1 MIEAVQKYF
10 IRTYVVLLVFA
21 LVSPPFGAF
30 AATTTWDFNTPGDY
44 TVSDTSKINLNGD
57 VAMLTVTG
65 ISHVGRAFD
74 NAVTTL
80 NGPFGIDVVGD
91 YAYIASQDEDGLE
104 IIDISD
110 PTTPGHVGSI
120 VDTVTTELDGARRL
134 KVVGDYAYVTAI
146 IDDGLEIIDISDP
159 ANPTHVGAL
168 ADDGTTALDGALGI
182 DVVGDYAYVA
192 SVTDKGLEIIDISD
206 PANPTHVGSIID
218 DGTTLLDGATDVR
231 VVGDYAYVVSLTDN
245 GFEVIDVSTPS
256 SPTSV
261 GRIADNG
268 TTELEGGYALD
279 VVGDYAY
286 VAALYDDGLEIINI
300 SNPTNPTHVGAITDD
315 GTTELDGAAGV
326 EVIGDYAYVAG
337 GADDGVE
344 ILDISDPT
352 NPTHVAAITDDAT
365 TALDDIR
372 GISVLGN
379 YVYAVAYTDDGIE
392 VLSIDRPGD
401 APYVTPDSGQA
412 YTTTVD
418 TFTEVLGGNSATETA
433 NHPATATGTV
443 SFAAGQ
449 VNQGADFEGNDDY
462 IRITDNDN
470 LSFTDGGND
479 TPFSISFWLRFDS
492 FNIGSGSW
500 LISKRGQTTTD
511 REFGVF
517 YNNSGNLG
525 IQLLSPTNSPDNRIN
540 IGYSGG
546 LALST
551 WYHVAIT
558 YDGSETKEGLNL
570 YLNGTSVG
578 TQGETG
584 TYTGMTNTVSDLVLG
599 TGGWSTAQ
607 FELDGR
613 MDEVYIWRNRE
624 LSLSDVTD
632 IYTDQLAGNDILS
645 DYTAGLV
652 AGYKF
657 EDTFN
662 DTTPTPTYQ
671 VSPDNG
677 VTWYYYTGSTWTAT
691 TKTDGTETNS
701 ASIINTNVA
710 TLDTDGGT
718 FTWRAYLDGDGSQQ
732 VELDEVSI
740 TYSTAPTNN
749 APTDIQIDGLN
760 TDNQDE
766 NVAIN
771 TSIGTLTTTDVDG
784 GDTHSYSIACTT
796 PGQDDA
802 HFNISGDQ
810 LRNSTVFDYENPVDA
825 NSDNSYEVCIRTTDS
840 GAGNLTYDETLVI
853 NVNDL
858 NSAPTN
864 IDIDGADTDSVNEN
878 TAVNTSISTITST
891 DDGEDNSETYTYS
904 LSCTTPGVDDSHFN
918 ISGTSLRNTT
928 VFDYENPDDAN
939 TDNVYSICLRVT
951 ETNGGLTYDQNFM
964 IIVTDVNLAPTDI
977 QIDGANTTSVNENV
991 SAGTTVG
998 TLSGTDDGENVA
1010 LSFSLVAGAGDTDN
1024 TAFTIIGTNL
1034 IINGSPDFETQS
1046 SYSVRVQGSDG
1057 ALSTTEVFTITVNDL
1072 DEVPPTITL
1081 TGTTPVNVNQNDTYT
1096 DAGATCIDD
1105 IDPTCT
1111 VTTVNPV
1118 DTATP
1123 GTYTVTYDAQD
1134 AAGNNAT
1141 QVTRTVTVTAVQAS
1155 RSGFRA
1161 YSPAQVALL
1170 FAKARGETI
1179 ITQEEPTHPCTI
1191 NYTRL
1196 ITRGSRGN
1204 DVRQVQ
1210 SCMNTLGYTSGPED
1224 GIYGPLT
1231 YAGVTAYQRAKNL
1244 RYIDGVVGPET
1255 SAALNR
1261 L

>member
-1 MIEAVQKYF
+1 M
-10 IRTYVVLLVFA
+10 
-21 LVSPPFGAF
+21 
-30 AATTTWDFNTPGDY
+30 
-44 TVSDTSKINLNGD
+44 
-57 VAMLTVTG
+57 
-65 ISHVGRAFD
+65 
-74 NAVTTL
+74 
-80 NGPFGIDVVGD
+80 
-91 YAYIASQDEDGLE
+91 
-104 IIDISD
+104 
-110 PTTPGHVGSI
+110 
-120 VDTVTTELDGARRL
+120 
-134 KVVGDYAYVTAI
+134 
-146 IDDGLEIIDISDP
+146 
-159 ANPTHVGAL
+159 
-168 ADDGTTALDGALGI
+168 
-182 DVVGDYAYVA
+182 
-192 SVTDKGLEIIDISD
+192 
-206 PANPTHVGSIID
+206 
-218 DGTTLLDGATDVR
+218 
-231 VVGDYAYVVSLTDN
+231 
-245 GFEVIDVSTPS
+245 
-256 SPTSV
+256 
-261 GRIADNG
+261 
-268 TTELEGGYALD
+268 
-279 VVGDYAY
+279 
-286 VAALYDDGLEIINI
+286 
-300 SNPTNPTHVGAITDD
+300 
-315 GTTELDGAAGV
+315 
-326 EVIGDYAYVAG
+326 
-337 GADDGVE
+337 
-344 ILDISDPT
+344 
-352 NPTHVAAITDDAT
+352 
-365 TALDDIR
+365 
-372 GISVLGN
+372 
-379 YVYAVAYTDDGIE
+379 
-392 VLSIDRPGD
+392 
-401 APYVTPDSGQA
+401 
-412 YTTTVD
+412 
-418 TFTEVLGGNSATETA
+418 
-433 NHPATATGTV
+433 
-443 SFAAGQ
+443 
-449 VNQGADFEGNDDY
+449 
-462 IRITDNDN
+462 
-470 LSFTDGGND
+470 
-479 TPFSISFWLRFDS
+479 
-492 FNIGSGSW
+492 
-500 LISKRGQTTTD
+500 
-511 REFGVF
+511 
-517 YNNSGNLG
+517 
-525 IQLLSPTNSPDNRIN
+525 
-540 IGYSGG
+540 
-546 LALST
+546 
-551 WYHVAIT
+551 
-558 YDGSETKEGLNL
+558 
-570 YLNGTSVG
+570 
-578 TQGETG
+578 
-584 TYTGMTNTVSDLVLG
+584 
-599 TGGWSTAQ
+599 
-607 FELDGR
+607 
-613 MDEVYIWRNRE
+613 
-624 LSLSDVTD
+624 
-632 IYTDQLAGNDILS
+632 
-645 DYTAGLV
+645 
-652 AGYKF
+652 
-657 EDTFN
+657 
-662 DTTPTPTYQ
+662 
-671 VSPDNG
+671 
-677 VTWYYYTGSTWTAT
+677 
-691 TKTDGTETNS
+691 
-701 ASIINTNVA
+701 
-710 TLDTDGGT
+710 
-718 FTWRAYLDGDGSQQ
+718 
-732 VELDEVSI
+732 SI

-964 IIVTDVNLAPTDI
+964 ITVTDVNLAPTDI

-1010 LSFSLVAGAGDTDN
+1010 LSFSMVAGAGDTDN
-1024 TAFTIIGTNL
+1024 TAFTIVGTNL
-1034 IINGSPDFETQS
+1034 TINGSPDFETQS

-1057 ALSTTEVFTITVNDL
+1057 ALSITEVFTITVNDL

-1096 DAGATCIDD
+1096 DAGATCTDD

-1244 RYIDGVVGPET
+1244 RYIDGIVGPET